1 MLVELQGGVGVVDES
16 EAKVGVLWWSCSC
29 SGDVNNKEAAL
40 QVMQLQVGMNWWWL
54 QLWQSVQVA
63 AEHCCSGKCRM
74 GMSWADEQL
83 KWLWGDAG
91 YVCKTAGG
99 SCVIITGNPRKIARM
114 NMEFRMDGLCKN
126 GYAA

>member
-1 MLVELQGGVGVVDES
+1 MAVVPVKAFETGELDGCWLNYREELVLLMNLNPRWVCSGGVAAAVVMLTT
-16 EAKVGVLWWSCSC
+16 K
-29 SGDVNNKEAAL
+29 K
-40 QVMQLQVGMNWWWL
+40 Q
-54 QLWQSVQVA
+54 
-63 AEHCCSGKCRM
+63 HCRM